1 MLLVC
6 MCERDSYMGKVE
18 EREEVLGKGG
28 QEIKDSDATGIEG
41 ERMSME

>member
-6 MCERDSYMGKVE
+6 ICERDSYMGKVE
-18 EREEVLGKGG
+18 EREGKGG
-28 QEIKDSDATGIEG
+28 QEIKDSDASGIEG

>member
-18 EREEVLGKGG
+18 EREGKGG
-28 QEIKDSDATGIEG
+28 QEIKDSDFSGIEG